1 MSIKEEYIKKTL
13 EADYEKVCEL
23 RKTQRNTVVSYRHS
37 KSGKMLLVISMP
49 EQNDGVFKALKGE
62 KHNNLPMIYDV
73 CCGENEMLV
82 LEEFIEGENLASIIS
97 KEDLSKKRAVKY
109 CLDVCEALKL
119 LHSKRI
125 IHRDIKPLNVMIDE
139 NDNAV
144 LIDMQSSRLM
154 SDEKSRDTQ
163 YLGTVGYAAP
173 EQYGIFQSMPATDI
187 YALGVMFNELLIG
200 KHPSVEIPKGRLGK
214 IVGKCT
220 NINIPK
226 RYQSVE
232 ALQRDLKKLYTA

>member
-1 MSIKEEYIKKTL
+1 MSIKENYIRETL
-13 EADYEKVCEL
+13 KAEYEKVCDL
-23 RKTQRNTVVSYRHS
+23 RNSKRSTVASYKHL
-37 KSGKMLLVISMP
+37 KSGEKLLLITTTV
-49 EQNDGVFKALKGE
+49 QNDGVFKVLKGE
-62 KHNNLPMIYDV
+62 KHENLPMIYDV

-82 LEEFIEGENLASIIS
+82 IEEFVEGENLANIIS
-97 KEDLSKKRAVKY
+97 REALPKKRAIKY
-109 CLDVCEALKL
+109 CLDVCEALKQ
-119 LHSKRI
+119 LHSKKI
-125 IHRDIKPLNVMIDE
+125 IHRDIKPLNVIIDKQ
-139 NDNAV
+139 DNAV
-144 LIDMQSSRLM
+144 LIDLQSSRLM
-154 SDEKSRDTQ
+154 SDEKEKDTQ

-173 EQYGIFQSMPATDI
+173 EQFGIFQSVPATDI

-232 ALQRDLKKLYTA
+232 ALQKDLKKLYST